1 MKFFIFLNGLK
12 IFIKSDTF
20 LKIKKKMA
28 EEIKIKIVIVGETGV
43 GKTSL
48 MQMYTEGTFSAQVS
62 STIGSTCAEKEL
74 IMNDQKYV
82 VSVWDTAGQESYR
95 TIVPMYFRGA
105 AIAIIVFDVTNQKS
119 FDSVDYW
126 KKTIQE
132 NLNDDVVIVLCANK
146 IDLFEKRAVADEIIQ
161 AKARSLEVPYFFTSA
176 ATGMGV
182 NNMFESSL
190 SQVMKTYQTTKDE
203 TAIVKNNRSCMC

>member
-1 MKFFIFLNGLK
+1 
-12 IFIKSDTF
+12 
-20 LKIKKKMA
+20 MA
-28 EEIKIKIVIVGETGV
+28 EGIKIKIVIVGETGV

-48 MQMYTEGTFSAQVS
+48 MQMYTEGTFSTQVS
-62 STIGSTCAEKEL
+62 STIGSTCTEKEL
-74 IMNDQKYV
+74 TLNDQTYFI
-82 VSVWDTAGQESYR
+82 SLWDTAGQESYR

-105 AIAIIVFDVTNQKS
+105 SIAIIVFDVTNQKS

-126 KKTIQE
+126 KQTIQE
-132 NLNDDVVIVLCANK
+132 NLSEDVVIILCANK

-161 AKARSLEVPYFFTSA
+161 TKARALEVPYFFTSA

-190 SQVMKTYQTTKDE
+190 SHVMKSFQTSKE
-203 TAIVKNNRSCMC
+203 EAAVVKSTRSCMC